1 MAQFGQ
7 DYSVNHKNGYS
18 SLADPEVMQ
27 FIFKKIE
34 SKWKVIYYVDSYVDK
49 NVPSETSKELNQ
61 VELAKWFI
69 GNWKDEA
76 GKDTTAFYDIK
87 PYGTGL
93 EGYFKDVTKG
103 KIILEGKQLW
113 GYDKRVDKVIMLWL
127 NKGMD
132 MEIWAV
138 WFTSKNK
145 FEWILYSDISN
156 PEKASFKFEGEIKS
170 PDMYVLTTIVN
181 NKPVKTDTITR
192 VK

>member
-1 MAQFGQ
+1 
-7 DYSVNHKNGYS
+7 
-18 SLADPEVMQ
+18 
-27 FIFKKIE
+27 
-34 SKWKVIYYVDSYVDK
+34 
-49 NVPSETSKELNQ
+49 
-61 VELAKWFI
+61 
-69 GNWKDEA
+69 
-76 GKDTTAFYDIK
+76 
-87 PYGTGL
+87 
-93 EGYFKDVTKG
+93 
-103 KIILEGKQLW
+103 LEGKQLW
-113 GYDKRVDKVIMLWL
+113 GYDKRVDKVIMFWL
-127 NKGMD
+127 NKGVV